1 MFLNL
6 LFKAIKADP
15 SEERIRAFIKRLLQ
29 VGTNFSLHFKVIFDI
44 ARVLKHFSVVF
55 SAC

>member
-15 SEERIRAFIKRLLQ
+15 SQERIKAFIKRLLQ
-29 VGTNFSLHFKVIFDI
+29 VNSIIEKNDLHFSKVKSR
-44 ARVLKHFSVVF
+44 RVLS
-55 SAC
+55 